1 MNRTQKDPRLRP
13 ATQMAGKPFDGSTSS
28 PQAGQDKDKLLH
40 REDAVDAF
48 SYVCQVCLIAAG

>member
-28 PQAGQDKDKLLH
+28 PQAGQANDRLLH
-40 REDAVDAF
+40 RKDAVDAF
-48 SYVCQVCLIAAG
+48 GYVGQVGLLAAA